1 MRTTK
6 HGFKTPEVAM
16 TFLHLQP
23 TLILVIGKM
32 IQWCDKRGLPFVITS
47 AVRNFEQGQV
57 SQTHPEGR
65 AVDISVKG
73 WTANDIYDFE
83 KEWEANEIARKY
95 GAVKADGT
103 VNLAHY
109 HTVAGG
115 APHFHVQI
123 RPNV

>member
-16 TFLHLQP
+16 TFLDLQP

-32 IQWCDKRGLPFVITS
+32 IQWCDKRSLPFVITS
-47 AVRNFEQGQV
+47 AVRDFEKGQV

-65 AVDISVKG
+65 AVDMSVKG

-103 VNLAHY
+103 VNLVYY
-109 HTVAGG
+109 HVVAGG
-115 APHFHVQI
+115 APHFHIQI

>member
-16 TFLHLQP
+16 TFLDLQP

-32 IQWCDKRGLPFVITS
+32 IQWCDKRSLPFVITS
-47 AVRNFEQGQV
+47 AVRDFEKGQV

-103 VNLAHY
+103 VNLVYY

-115 APHFHVQI
+115 AAHIHCQI

>member
-16 TFLHLQP
+16 TFLDLQP

-32 IQWCDKRGLPFVITS
+32 LQWCDKRSLPFVITS
-47 AVRNFEQGQV
+47 AVRDFEKGQV

-73 WTANDIYDFE
+73 WSANDIYDFE
-83 KEWEANEIARKY
+83 KEWNESELNKKY
-95 GAVKADGT
+95 GAIKTNGEAQLVVCHAVT
-103 VNLAHY
+103 
-109 HTVAGG
+109 GG
-115 APHFHVQI
+115 GFHSHVQI

>member
-16 TFLHLQP
+16 TFLDLQP

-32 IQWCDKRGLPFVITS
+32 LQWCDKRSLPFVITS
-47 AVRNFEQGQV
+47 AVRDFEKGQV

-103 VNLAHY
+103 VNLVYY

-115 APHFHVQI
+115 AAHFHTQI